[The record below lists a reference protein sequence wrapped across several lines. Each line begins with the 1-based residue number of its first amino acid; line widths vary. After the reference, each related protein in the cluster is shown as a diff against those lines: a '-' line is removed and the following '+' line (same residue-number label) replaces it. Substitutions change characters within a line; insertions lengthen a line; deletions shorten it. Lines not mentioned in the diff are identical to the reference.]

1 MAARV
6 RAPRRRRADHP
17 GARGGTW
24 SDDGYHPWHS
34 KVWKPTLEA
43 GVPYQVPYDLRH
55 SFA

>member
-1 MAARV
+1 MVARV

-24 SDDGYHPWHS
+24 SDDSYHSWHS